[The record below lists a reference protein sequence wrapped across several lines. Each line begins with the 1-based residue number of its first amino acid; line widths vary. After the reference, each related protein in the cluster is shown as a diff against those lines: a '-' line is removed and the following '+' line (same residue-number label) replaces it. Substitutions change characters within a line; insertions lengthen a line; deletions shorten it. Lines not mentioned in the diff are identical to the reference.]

1 MDRLTATIK
10 DGEIYSDQDKIVPA
24 ESNQPAKGRKPRN
37 KVVKNQFPFDVRSHM
52 TKLSGVDLCEVE
64 GISEVTIM
72 ELIAEKGT
80 DINQC
85 PNIKISEGNFN

>member
-1 MDRLTATIK
+1 
-10 DGEIYSDQDKIVPA
+10 
-24 ESNQPAKGRKPRN
+24 
-37 KVVKNQFPFDVRSHM
+37 M

-80 DINQC
+80 DINQWKSEKHFTAWLNLC
-85 PNIKISEGNFN
+85 PNTKISEGKIN